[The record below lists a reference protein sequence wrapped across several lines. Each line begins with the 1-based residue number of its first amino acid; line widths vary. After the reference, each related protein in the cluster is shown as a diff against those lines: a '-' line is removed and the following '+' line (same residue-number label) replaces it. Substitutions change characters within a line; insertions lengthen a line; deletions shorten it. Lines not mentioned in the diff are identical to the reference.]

1 MDEMKN
7 KPIAVDK
14 ISEDVDTLEFSN
26 VILSHVGLLA
36 DQPYQYYTTDKRYD
50 YCIQY
55 VCRGKGEFFVGDVLY
70 KLGRGALF
78 LLPKQRYH
86 YYKSD
91 EHDPYS
97 YYWACF
103 NGDGFERFCAR

>member
-55 VCRGKGEFFVGDVLY
+55 VCRGKG
-70 KLGRGALF
+70 
-78 LLPKQRYH
+78 
-86 YYKSD
+86 
-91 EHDPYS
+91 
-97 YYWACF
+97 
-103 NGDGFERFCAR
+103 